1 MIEKHARGRSIKRLK
16 PPRFCSRLAGKR
28 QAGIIMLA
36 RRAMGVALSSIAL
49 AGMFSGAEAR
59 ESLMICANTSSG
71 ASWPIHIDYD
81 KSLVDGSAAKISAAE
96 ITWRDA
102 KGNNYTLDRKSGE
115 MTQVTASSTGG
126 YFLHDRCKLG

>member
-1 MIEKHARGRSIKRLK
+1 
-16 PPRFCSRLAGKR
+16 
-28 QAGIIMLA
+28 MLA
-36 RRAMGVALSSIAL
+36 RRATLLVLFSIAL
-49 AGMFSGAEAR
+49 LGARAEAR
-59 ESLMICANTSSG
+59 ETLVICANTASG

-81 KSLVDGSAAKISAAE
+81 KSMVDGSAAQISASE
-96 ITWRDA
+96 ISWRDG